1 MRRIKRFGAALGLFA
16 AGCASVPAAPPSAAA
31 RTLPPAYVHVAQM
44 RPGSAVAVS
53 RLSAAKAATDIVQ
66 VVGTEPAKADATPK
80 GDKEPAKEETPPPAA
95 APDPARVRPAYA
107 KLETLPIDLPTVIR
121 LVNENSPA
129 VGYARAK
136 VREAQARLQSAELQ
150 WLPNLSAGVAYT
162 RFDGQ
167 TQNQAGSVF
176 GVSRGNLF
184 AGGGPALSLDL
195 ADAVY
200 RPLVERRVTA
210 AEQFRSRATALT
222 AELDAVSAYLDLVQ
236 SHASFEINADT
247 VAKADGMLTAAKNA
261 QEAKLDRTAGDVQR
275 AQTEVL
281 FRQTERADLDAR
293 VGVASARLGKL
304 LLLPPNVKLVPA
316 DTVVAPVTLVDPT
329 TGLDGLLALA
339 VANRPDL
346 AANREAIAAAW
357 ARVRRQEN
365 GPLLPKVT
373 VANQVGAFGGGL
385 NGDLGN
391 FSSRNALNVQIYWE
405 LKNLG
410 FGNRADAAER
420 RAQTDQARFQLADAQ
435 ARALAEVVE
444 AAQVAAA
451 KYESLNLAERA
462 VKEATELYRITKE
475 GVFNVVDAKNLFDAL
490 RPLQAIQVLNQAR
503 QSYLNTVVEFNRAQ
517 YRLLTATGLPLAPVH

>member
-1 MRRIKRFGAALGLFA
+1 MRRNIPFGAALGLFA
-16 AGCASVPAAPPSAAA
+16 AGCATVSDAPPGVAPG
-31 RTLPPAYVHVAQM
+31 TLPPAYLHVAQM
-44 RPGSAVAVS
+44 RPRPTAAVA
-53 RLSAAKAATDIVQ
+53 RLPAAKAPTDIVQ
-66 VVGTEPAKADATPK
+66 VVAAEPAKADAAPK
-80 GDKEPAKEETPPPAA
+80 GDKELAKPDTPPAV
-95 APDPARVRPAYA
+95 APVRVRPAYA
-107 KLETLPIDLPTVIR
+107 ELETLPIDLPTVIR
-121 LVNENSPA
+121 LVNENSPT
-129 VGYARAK
+129 VGIARAR
-136 VREAQARLQSAELQ
+136 VREAQTRLQSAELQ

-236 SHASFEINADT
+236 SHALFEINADT

-261 QEAKLDRTAGDVQR
+261 REAKLDRTAGDVQR

-281 FRQTERADLDAR
+281 FRLTERADLDAR

-373 VANQVGAFGGGL
+373 VTNQTGAFGGGL

-420 RAQTDQARFQLADAQ
+420 RAQTDQARFQLAEVQ
-435 ARALAEVVE
+435 ARAVAEVVE

-451 KYESLNLAERA
+451 KYESLDLAERA

-503 QSYLNTVVEFNRAQ
+503 QTYLNAVVEFNRAQ
-517 YRLLTATGLPLAPVH
+517 YRLLTATGSPLAPAR